1 MNKTHDFQEGRIE
14 NSMLYIYKIPFG
26 ILNKIE
32 YNYINIKQIKSQ
44 HKEGEK
50 WKINIIMMQ

>member
-1 MNKTHDFQEGRIE
+1 MNKIHDFQEGRIE

-26 ILNKIE
+26 ILNELIYK
-32 YNYINIKQIKSQ
+32 YINIKQNKSQ

-50 WKINIIMMQ
+50 